1 MAFLGGSS
9 HVLYVTSGEAFSV
22 DANNIVNG
30 ATGGDLATLF
40 ITPGSKPTIQTNI
53 IEAEGVGFLAGKG
66 RARSTVSGSFSFYLP
81 KADRL
86 GSTISQTQ
94 GFLLF
99 FKHFWQFLTI
109 QATQTQKTL

>member
-1 MAFLGGSS
+1 MAFLGGSN

-66 RARSTVSGSFSFYLP
+66 RARSTVSGSFSF
-81 KADRL
+81 
-86 GSTISQTQ
+86 I
-94 GFLLF
+94 
-99 FKHFWQFLTI
+99 
-109 QATQTQKTL
+109 